1 MTQTVVVVGASL
13 AGLRAAETLRT
24 SGFEGDIVLVG
35 AEHHLPY
42 DRPPLSK
49 KLLSGEWE
57 ADRIVLRKPEAYGEL
72 RLDMRLGT
80 QATDLDLVAR
90 TVTLNDGTPN
100 SSETQ
105 AFDGLIIATG
115 AACRRLPNQPDLAN
129 VFTLRTLDDALQMR
143 AALQTGSPRVAVIG
157 AGFIGAEVA
166 ATARHFGCDVTIIEA
181 LPVPLVRAL
190 GPSMGAACAEIH
202 RDHDVTVRLGVGVD
216 RLEGSQRVE
225 GVRLADGTLI
235 EADVVIVGIGVVPVT
250 DWFAHSGLQIRDGV
264 VCDEFLSCGA
274 PGVYAAGDL
283 VRWPN
288 ALFAEEM
295 RVEHWSNAAEQGAI
309 AAHNLVAELQG
320 SERKPYAPVPFF
332 WSDQYD
338 RRIQF
343 LGRASTEDEV
353 EIVGGSI
360 EERSFVALYHRD
372 GRMRGVLGMNQPRAV
387 MGYRKLLEAGTSID
401 DARAHARR

>member
-1 MTQTVVVVGASL
+1 MTQTLVVVGASL

-24 SGFEGDIVLVG
+24 SGFEGDVVLVG
-35 AEHHLPY
+35 AEPHLPY

-57 ADRIVLRKPEAYGEL
+57 ADRIVLRKPESYDEL
-72 RLDMRLGT
+72 RLDIRLGRR
-80 QATDLDLVAR
+80 ATNLDLASR
-90 TVTLNDGTPN
+90 TVTLDGD
-100 SSETQ
+100 EAVQ
-105 AFDGLIIATG
+105 FDGLIIATG
-115 AACRRLPNQPDLAN
+115 ASCRRLPNQPDLTN
-129 VFTLRTLDDALQMR
+129 VFTLRTLDDALRMR
-143 AALQTGSPRVAVIG
+143 TALQTGSPRVAVIG

-166 ATARHFGCDVTIIEA
+166 ATARHFGCEVTIVEA

-202 RDHDVTVRLGVGVD
+202 RDHDVTVRLGVSVD
-216 RLEGSQRVE
+216 RLEGSRGVE
-225 GVRLADGTLI
+225 GVRLADGSVV
-235 EADVVIVGIGVVPVT
+235 EADVVVVGIGVVPVT
-250 DWFAHSGLQIRDGV
+250 DWFADSGLQIRDGV

-288 ALFAEEM
+288 ALFGEEM

-309 AAHNLVAELQG
+309 AAQNLVAELQG
-320 SERKPYAPVPFF
+320 GERKPYAPVPFF

-343 LGRASTEDEV
+343 LGRASADDEV

-360 EERSFVALYHRD
+360 EERSFVALYYRH

>member
-1 MTQTVVVVGASL
+1 MTQTLVVVGASL
-13 AGLRAAETLRT
+13 AGLRAAETLRS
-24 SGFEGDIVLVG
+24 SGFEGNVVLVG
-35 AEHHLPY
+35 AEPHMPY

-57 ADRIVLRKPEAYGEL
+57 ADRIVLRKPESYDEL
-72 RLDMRLGT
+72 RLDMRLGRR
-80 QATDLDLVAR
+80 ATNLDLTAR
-90 TVTLNDGTPN
+90 TVTVNDGTLNDEVLP
-100 SSETQ
+100 
-105 AFDGLIIATG
+105 FDGLIIATG

-202 RDHDVTVRLGVGVD
+202 RDHDVTVRLGVGVE
-216 RLEGSQRVE
+216 RLEGSRSVE
-225 GVRLADGTLI
+225 GVRLADGTVI
-235 EADVVIVGIGVVPVT
+235 DADVVVVGIGVVPVT
-250 DWFAHSGLQIRDGV
+250 DWFAGSGLHIRDGV
-264 VCDEFLSCGA
+264 VCDEYLSCGA

-288 ALFAEEM
+288 ALFGEEM
-295 RVEHWSNAAEQGAI
+295 RVEHWSNASEQGAI
-309 AAHNLVAELQG
+309 AAQNLVAELHG
-320 SERKPYAPVPFF
+320 GERRPYAPVPFF

-343 LGRASTEDEV
+343 LGRASADDEV
-353 EIVGGSI
+353 EVVSGSI
-360 EERSFVALYHRD
+360 EERSFVALYHRA

-387 MGYRKLLEAGTSID
+387 MGYRKLLEVGTSID
-401 DARAHARR
+401 DARAHT